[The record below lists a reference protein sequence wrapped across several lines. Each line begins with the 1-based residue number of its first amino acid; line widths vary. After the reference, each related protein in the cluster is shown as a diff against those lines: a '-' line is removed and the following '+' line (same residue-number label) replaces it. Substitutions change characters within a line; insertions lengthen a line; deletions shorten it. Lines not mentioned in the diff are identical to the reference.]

1 MTSTRNL
8 LPRLGDIFFAALFI
22 AILLLGGRMI
32 NLDGD
37 LPRHLLFGKLILAER
52 AIPDTEPL
60 IYPYE
65 NRAYVSHEW
74 LSQVVYQAVYAVAG
88 LPGLVLLAAVLL
100 SSTFFISYN
109 YLVKRFSLRLP
120 VLFIVAWGA
129 FATSLNWAI
138 RPHLFSMFLLALW
151 LVWADRL
158 RRGEEISIWRFP
170 ILMVLWSNFHGV
182 FIAGVL
188 VLFAFAV
195 GWAVDYFGENFFVPQ
210 RGQRDTKEKPFVPL
224 RDPSWLIGKR
234 LWLALILSILA
245 SVLNPGGAGSWFS
258 ILGFVNNQYLMSRML
273 EANSPNFQLP
283 ELRIFFL
290 LLVFSIFLL
299 AVKRGALSS
308 GQGFLLA
315 GFSAM
320 SLMAF
325 RNVHLYGIVA
335 PFVLAEALTD
345 LRNLPLVNRLE
356 ATLARVEDQISGA
369 IYPVV
374 TVLVL
379 GALVILSPI
388 SKLLYRFEPETF
400 PVDAVRWL
408 ESNPQSGRMFNDLN
422 WGGYLA
428 LNLHPQKTF
437 VDSVADVTGEVTLE
451 YETVLT
457 LAAGWEGILEK
468 YAVGWVI
475 APADSALTQKLV
487 EQGWRELY
495 RDETAAILKNEK

>member
-1 MTSTRNL
+1 MTSTRSSRRV
-8 LPRLGDIFFAALFI
+8 PRLGDIFFAALFI

-74 LSQVVYQAVYAVAG
+74 LSQVVYQVVYSAAG

-100 SSTFFISYN
+100 SATFLISYN
-109 YLVKRFSLRLP
+109 YLVERLSLRLP
-120 VLFIVAWGA
+120 ILFIVAWGA
-129 FATSLNWAI
+129 FAASLNWAI
-138 RPHLFSMFLLALW
+138 RPHLFSMFLLAIW
-151 LVWADRL
+151 LTWADRL

-195 GWAVDYFGENFFVPQ
+195 GWAVDYLSQ
-210 RGQRDTKEKPFVPL
+210 IEKA
-224 RDPSWLIGKR
+224 DSANKLIGKR
-234 LWLALILSILA
+234 LWLALVLSVAA

-258 ILGFVNNQYLMSRML
+258 ILGFVNNQYLMSRMA
-273 EANSPNFQLP
+273 EANPPNFQLP

-299 AVKRGALSS
+299 AVKRNQLSS
-308 GQGFLLA
+308 GQGLLLA

-325 RNVHLYGIVA
+325 RNVHLYGVVA

-345 LRNLPLVNRLE
+345 LRSLPLVHRLE
-356 ATLARVEDQISGA
+356 ATLARVEDQIRGA
-369 IYPVV
+369 MYPVF
-374 TVLVL
+374 TVLVF
-379 GALVILSPI
+379 GALVVFSPI
-388 SKLLYRFEPETF
+388 SKILYRFEPETF

-451 YETVLT
+451 YETILTAGGRWRYLLDRYDIEWAVIETDST
-457 LAAGWEGILEK
+457 LARALIDESWKVLYEDKTAVIL
-468 YAVGWVI
+468 
-475 APADSALTQKLV
+475 
-487 EQGWRELY
+487 R
-495 RDETAAILKNEK
+495 R